1 MKRTCLSTAIIT
13 LALLAGAVLLTGR
26 AATAAPD
33 CPTSWPEQD
42 HQGFFTDDAGDEW
55 FIIRSADSNGYATV
69 RAYEV
74 SDRYSDRYVLNS
86 PDQVCYLLVRR
97 AGESADAAKPA
108 QLEFRKEQE
117 PTPAPTRP
125 LTPLTPPTLLDLLNR
140 LSPED
145 RQAAIL
151 CLLQIAGNR
160 TLEELNA
167 DPDFLQMA
175 IARGCLTP

>member
-1 MKRTCLSTAIIT
+1 MKKTLLATTAIA

-26 AATAAPD
+26 AVTAAPD

-42 HQGFFTDDAGDEW
+42 HQGFFTDDAGKEW
-55 FIIRSADSNGYATV
+55 FIIRSADSNGYHTV
-69 RAYEV
+69 RAYPA
-74 SDRYSDRYVLNS
+74 SGRYPNRYVINS

-97 AGESADAAKPA
+97 AGESADDAEPA

-125 LTPLTPPTLLDLLNR
+125 LTPLTLLDLLNR
-140 LSPED
+140 LSPAD

-160 TLEELNA
+160 TLEELNN
-167 DPDFLQMA
+167 DPEFLQMA
-175 IARGCLTP
+175 IARGCLSP